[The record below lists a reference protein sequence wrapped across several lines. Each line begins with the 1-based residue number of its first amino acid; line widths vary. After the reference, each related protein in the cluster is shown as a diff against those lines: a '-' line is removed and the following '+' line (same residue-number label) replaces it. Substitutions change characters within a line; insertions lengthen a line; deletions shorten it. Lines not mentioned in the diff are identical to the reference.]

1 MKIRNL
7 ILPAVLLLFSLYS
20 CEVEEPFSKRSEI
33 EEGLPV
39 KVLVPFR
46 TQPGVVIT
54 RADQGAE
61 LENRVNNA
69 YLIVFDEVGNKIGSK
84 FCTEGNGMEP
94 KTGSTGTLEINT
106 ISQNRAYI
114 VGIANLNDG
123 TVGTAYD
130 ITPDMLEQIT
140 TYDQLCSL
148 QVKLSERGVQRGSTF
163 VMTGMVI
170 DEEGNNIIQ
179 IPGSESGTST
189 LSGCELRF
197 ERTDAK
203 IEFIVKTEPANN
215 SWKNFSFQPNSWR
228 VHKVPAQVL
237 VLKDEN
243 GGDADGKGTEYF
255 SSREVNFEVINRDA
269 ATASYTGGSF
279 VFYMPEN
286 KKQPREAIPDNLNK
300 DAAYALRDKQDKN
313 EPAEGDELVLGQEV
327 VNGEFTYANENS
339 TYVEMTGT
347 LSYEYTGPNDGQ
359 RYYVEADVR
368 YVIHLGYASGNP
380 NDYDTDRNCNYT
392 YTVTVRGINDIEV
405 EVTADPQG
413 PGEVRPGA
421 EGDVIY
427 SRAGVYEF
435 DAHYDRR
442 LITINLSEIPDGQTD
457 PDAANGVTW
466 GVRTPFSNGIY
477 DLNAPDN
484 LSGIE
489 DYKWVKFAINSDYGV
504 DDDKYVKYPGDQN
517 YDDPRIDDGT
527 DNQPPGSSYGYN
539 GDYSNAHL
547 LDVQQ
552 FVERINEMKQEMKQ
566 DPYKPTTVAV
576 TVFIDE
582 YVYYRDPVTY
592 TEDLSLW
599 KYSVD
604 QPDRMM
610 YIFIVP
616 GDSKYS
622 PDGESLVI
630 NSVLTFR
637 QKSLRTIY
645 DVNNPDLTSGN
656 TIDGRQG
663 LWGLE
668 SIMETG
674 RLETGGSEIANGDS
688 RSNGRRNTLRC
699 MLGQSY
705 NRTLKWSEVLNTSH
719 HYAMNDGYKNA
730 LYACLMRNRDLN
742 GDNIVQANEIRW
754 YLASV
759 NQLVDIY
766 IGEYALD
773 REAWLYP
780 ENPADRPG
788 SRDNR
793 WHYTT
798 STYINGNPGNPE
810 VLWSEEGASLGSY
823 GASQNSNGNLY
834 AYRCVRNLGIA
845 LDNPDTEP
853 LPLYTSTYIE
863 TTGEYLIDVTRLN
876 PNSRRENFESGY
888 LPEHTDIQISNLPY
902 AKFLV
907 QGVNSDSPTPE
918 YDLESP
924 ARPNYGYLYFT
935 NEQTWEMCRQYEAN
949 LQAGYR
955 MPNLRELLIMLN
967 TLPDEAW
974 KLYEKRWSFGLISY
988 TYTKKAMYMCKT
1000 QFSRAGESPFNE
1012 HGEIRLSFRMNAD
1025 NKSIGLLNDARTEGG
1040 YIRAVKDVRQ

>member
-1 MKIRNL
+1 MKTKNL
-7 ILPAVLLLFSLYS
+7 ILPVVALLFSLAA
-20 CEVEEPFSKRSEI
+20 CEVEEPFSKRTEVV
-33 EEGLPV
+33 EGLPV
-39 KVLVPFR
+39 TVTIPFA
-46 TQPGVVIT
+46 TKAKAVVT
-54 RADQGAE
+54 RAAQDE
-61 LENRVNNA
+61 DLENRVNNA
-69 YLIVFDEVGNKIGSK
+69 YLLIFDEAGNKIGGSY
-84 FCTEGNGMEP
+84 CTQGDGMNQVSD
-94 KTGSTGTLEINT
+94 STGTLETNA
-106 ISQNRAYI
+106 ISQNRARI

-123 TVGTAYD
+123 STSTAYD
-130 ITPDMLEQIT
+130 LTPAMLDAIT

-148 QVKLSERGVQRGSTF
+148 QMKLSERSVQRGSTF
-163 VMTGMVI
+163 IMTGVAI
-170 DEEGNNIIQ
+170 DKTDENNSEWVQ
-179 IPGSESGTST
+179 IPGSESGKVQ
-189 LSGCELRF
+189 LNCRLRF

-203 IEFIVKTEPANN
+203 VKFVVKTNKKE
-215 SWKNFSFQPNSWR
+215 SFWEYFSFQPKEWR
-228 VHKVPAQVL
+228 VCKVPAQAL
-237 VLKDEN
+237 VIRDAK
-243 GGDADGKGTEYF
+243 GGDADGEGTEYF
-255 SSREVNFEVINRDA
+255 SSRAVNFEEITRDPL
-269 ATASYTGGSF
+269 TASYQGGSF

-286 KKQPREAIPDNLNK
+286 KKSPKMNISEQGTEAEQ
-300 DAAYALRDKQDKN
+300 YALRDKQDKN

-368 YVIHLGYASGNP
+368 YVIHLGYASGDP

-442 LITINLSEIPDGQTD
+442 LITINLSDIPDGQTD

-504 DDDKYVKYPGDQN
+504 ANDKFVKYPGDQN
-517 YDDPRIDDGT
+517 YDDPRPEAVN
-527 DNQPPGSSYGYN
+527 DNQRPGTNEHGLYGE
-539 GDYSNAHL
+539 GWENARL
-547 LDVQQ
+547 LDVKQ

-566 DPYKPTTVAV
+566 DPDKPTTVAV
-576 TVFIDE
+576 TIFIDE
-582 YVYYRDPVTY
+582 YVYYRNPVTY
-592 TEDLSLW
+592 VEDLSLW

-610 YIFIVP
+610 YLFIVP
-616 GDSKYS
+616 GESKYS

-645 DVNNPDLTSGN
+645 DVNNPDLTNGN
-656 TIDGRQG
+656 TINGRQG

-668 SIMETG
+668 SVMETG
-674 RLETGGSEIANGDS
+674 RLETGGDKI
-688 RSNGRRNTLRC
+688 SNGSSRNNGRLNTLRC
-699 MLGQSY
+699 MLGTNY
-705 NRTLKWSEVLNTSH
+705 NNNKSLHWSDVLNTYD
-719 HYAMNDGYKNA
+719 HYAMNSGYENA

-780 ENPADRPG
+780 ENAADR
-788 SRDNR
+788 DNNTI

-798 STYINGNPGNPE
+798 STYNNDNPE

-823 GASQNSNGNLY
+823 GASQSINGPLY
-834 AYRCVRNLGIA
+834 AYRCVRNLGIT

-853 LPLYTSTYIE
+853 LPLYTCTE
-863 TTGEYLIDVTRLN
+863 TTNGEYLIDVTRLT
-876 PNSRRENFESGY
+876 PNSRRENFEPGY

-902 AKFLV
+902 AKFQV
-907 QGVNSDSPTPE
+907 QGPESDYPE
-918 YDLESP
+918 PDYRYIAWEVKTDFANDL
-924 ARPNYGYLYFT
+924 
-935 NEQTWEMCRQYEAN
+935 TWEEC
-949 LQAGYR
+949 LQHEERSGALSSGYR

-967 TLPDEAW
+967 TLPESAW
-974 KLYEKRWSFGLISY
+974 KTY
-988 TYTKKAMYMCKT
+988 TYGLSRSKAMYMCKT
-1000 QFSRAGESPFNE
+1000 EFSRAGKDHFGAN
-1012 HGEIRLSFRMNAD
+1012 RRSFRMNAND
-1025 NKSIGLLNDARTEGG
+1025 KSIGLLNDATSDRG
-1040 YIRAVKDVRQ
+1040 YIRAVKDVR

>member
-1 MKIRNL
+1 MKTKNL
-7 ILPAVLLLFSLYS
+7 ILPVVALLFSLAA
-20 CEVEEPFSKRSEI
+20 CEVEEPFSKRTEVV
-33 EEGLPV
+33 EGLPV
-39 KVLVPFR
+39 TVTIPFA
-46 TQPGVVIT
+46 TKAKAVVT
-54 RADQGAE
+54 RAAQDE
-61 LENRVNNA
+61 DLENRVNNA
-69 YLIVFDEVGNKIGSK
+69 YLLIFDEAGNKIGYRY
-84 FCTEGNGMEP
+84 CTQGDGMNQVSD
-94 KTGSTGTLEINT
+94 STGTLETNA
-106 ISQNRAYI
+106 ISQNRARI

-123 TVGTAYD
+123 STSTAYD
-130 ITPDMLEQIT
+130 LTPAMLDAIT

-148 QVKLSERGVQRGSTF
+148 QMKLSERSVQRGSTF
-163 VMTGMVI
+163 IMTGVAI
-170 DEEGNNIIQ
+170 DKTDENNSEWVQ
-179 IPGSESGTST
+179 IPGSESGKVQ
-189 LSGCELRF
+189 LNCRLRF

-203 IEFIVKTEPANN
+203 VKFVVNAEVPEDKINL
-215 SWKNFSFQPNSWR
+215 WEHFSFQPKEWR
-228 VHKVPAQVL
+228 VCKVPAQAL
-237 VLKDEN
+237 VIRDAK
-243 GGDADGKGTEYF
+243 GGDADGEGAEYF
-255 SSREVNFEVINRDA
+255 SSRAVNFEEITRDPL
-269 ATASYTGGSF
+269 TASYQGGSF

-286 KKQPREAIPDNLNK
+286 KKSPKMNIPDQGTE
-300 DAAYALRDKQDKN
+300 AEQYALRDKQDKN

-347 LSYEYTGPNDGQ
+347 LSYEYTGPHDGQ

-435 DAHYDRR
+435 DAHYDRI
-442 LITINLSEIPDGQTD
+442 LITIPLSEIPDGQTD

-466 GVRTPFSNGIY
+466 GVLTPFSNGIY

-484 LSGIE
+484 FSGIE

-504 DDDKYVKYPGDQN
+504 DADKYVKYPGDQN

-527 DNQPPGSSYGYN
+527 DNQPPGSSYGYSGN
-539 GDYSNAHL
+539 YNKARL

-552 FVERINEMKQEMKQ
+552 FVDRINKMKAEEKNGN
-566 DPYKPTTVAV
+566 VAV

-582 YVYYRDPVTY
+582 YVYYRNPVTY
-592 TEDLSLW
+592 DNDLSLW

-645 DVNNPDLTSGN
+645 DVNNPDLTNGN
-656 TIDGRQG
+656 TINGRQG

-674 RLETGGSEIANGDS
+674 RLETGGSAIANGDS
-688 RSNGRRNTLRC
+688 RNNGRLNTLRC
-699 MLGQSY
+699 MLGTDY
-705 NRTLKWSEVLNTSH
+705 NNNESLHWSDVLNTDER
-719 HYAMNDGYKNA
+719 YAMNDDEHQNA

-780 ENPADRPG
+780 ENAADR
-788 SRDNR
+788 DNKTI

-798 STYINGNPGNPE
+798 STYNNGNPE

-823 GASQNSNGNLY
+823 GASQSSNGSLY
-834 AYRCVRNLGIA
+834 AYRCVRNLGIT

-853 LPLYTSTYIE
+853 LPLYTCTE
-863 TTGEYLIDVTRLN
+863 TTNGEYLIDVTRLT
-876 PNSRRENFESGY
+876 PNSRRENFEAGY
-888 LPEHTDIQISNLPY
+888 LPEHNDLSTSNLPY
-902 AKFLV
+902 AKFKV
-907 QGVNSDSPTPE
+907 QGAGRDFPTPTYRVRDRE
-918 YDLESP
+918 LV
-924 ARPNYGYLYFT
+924 FT
-935 NEQTWEMCRQYEAN
+935 NEQTWEECLQYEDGGS
-949 LQAGYR
+949 LPEGYR
-955 MPNLRELLIMLN
+955 MPNQRELLIMLN
-967 TLPDEAW
+967 ILPDNAW
-974 KLYEKRWSFGLISY
+974 KLYEKTVDIWPIY
-988 TYTKKAMYMCKT
+988 PTYSKKAMYMCKT
-1000 QFSRAGESPFNE
+1000 QFSRAGKDHFGAN
-1012 HGEIRLSFRMNAD
+1012 RLSFRMNAND
-1025 NKSIGLLNDARTEGG
+1025 KSIGLLNDATSDRG

>member
-1 MKIRNL
+1 MKTKNL
-7 ILPAVLLLFSLYS
+7 ILPVVALLFSLAA
-20 CEVEEPFSKRSEI
+20 CEVEEPFSKRTEVV
-33 EEGLPV
+33 EGLPV
-39 KVLVPFR
+39 TVTIPFA
-46 TQPGVVIT
+46 TKAKAVVT
-54 RADQGAE
+54 RAAQDE
-61 LENRVNNA
+61 DLENRVNNA
-69 YLIVFDEVGNKIGSK
+69 YLLIFDEAGNKIGYRY
-84 FCTEGNGMEP
+84 CTQGDGMDQVSD
-94 KTGSTGTLEINT
+94 STGTLETNA
-106 ISQNRAYI
+106 ISQNRARI

-123 TVGTAYD
+123 STSTAYD
-130 ITPDMLEQIT
+130 LTPAMLDAIT

-148 QVKLSERGVQRGSTF
+148 QMKLSERSVQRGSTF
-163 VMTGMVI
+163 IMTGVAI
-170 DEEGNNIIQ
+170 DKTDENNSEWVQ
-179 IPGSESGTST
+179 IPGSESGKVQ
-189 LSGCELRF
+189 LNCRLRF

-203 IEFIVKTEPANN
+203 VKFVVTTNKKE
-215 SWKNFSFQPNSWR
+215 SFWEYFSFQPKEWR
-228 VHKVPAQVL
+228 VCKVPAQAL
-237 VLKDEN
+237 VIRDAK
-243 GGDADGKGTEYF
+243 GGDADGEGTEYF
-255 SSREVNFEVINRDA
+255 SSRAVNFEEITRDPL
-269 ATASYTGGSF
+269 TASYQGGSF

-286 KKQPREAIPDNLNK
+286 KKSPKMNAEQ
-300 DAAYALRDKQDKN
+300 YALRDKQDKN

-368 YVIHLGYASGNP
+368 YVIHLGYASGDP

-442 LITINLSEIPDGQTD
+442 LITINLSDIPDGQTD

-504 DDDKYVKYPGDQN
+504 KNDKFVKYPGDQN
-517 YDDPRIDDGT
+517 YDDPHPEAVN
-527 DNQPPGSSYGYN
+527 DNQRPGTNEHGLYGE
-539 GDYSNAHL
+539 GWETARL

-552 FVERINEMKQEMKQ
+552 FVERINEMKNEMKQ
-566 DPYKPTTVAV
+566 DPNKPATVAV

-610 YIFIVP
+610 YLFIVP
-616 GDSKYS
+616 GESKYS

-637 QKSLRTIY
+637 QKSLRTVY
-645 DVNNPDLTSGN
+645 NVDHPDLAQDPDQN
-656 TIDGRQG
+656 DNYQG

-674 RLETGGSEIANGDS
+674 RLETGGSAIANGDS

-780 ENPADRPG
+780 ENPADRE
-788 SRDNR
+788 DNKTY

-798 STYINGNPGNPE
+798 STYNNGNPE

-823 GASQNSNGNLY
+823 GASQSNNGSLY
-834 AYRCVRNLGIA
+834 AYRCVRNLGIT

-853 LPLYTSTYIE
+853 LPLYTYTN
-863 TTGEYLIDVTRLN
+863 TTNGEYLIDVTRLT
-876 PNSRRENFESGY
+876 PNSRRENFEPGY
-888 LPEHTDIQISNLPY
+888 LPKHTDIQISNLPY
-902 AKFLV
+902 ASFQV
-907 QGVNSDSPTPE
+907 QGAGSDFPTPKYRVRDRE
-918 YDLESP
+918 LV
-924 ARPNYGYLYFT
+924 FT
-935 NEQTWEMCRQYEAN
+935 NEQTWEECLQYEDGGS
-949 LQAGYR
+949 LTERYR
-955 MPNLRELLIMLN
+955 MPNQRELLIMLN
-967 TLPDEAW
+967 ILPDEAW
-974 KLYEKRWSFGLISY
+974 KSYEETQGVIWPT
-988 TYTKKAMYMCKT
+988 TYRKKAMYMCKT
-1000 QFSRAGESPFNE
+1000 EFSRAGKDHF
-1012 HGEIRLSFRMNAD
+1012 GENRRSFRMNAND
-1025 NKSIGLLNDARTEGG
+1025 KSIGLLNDATSDRG

>member
-1 MKIRNL
+1 MKAKQI
-7 ILPAVLLLFSLYS
+7 ILLAAILFSLAA
-20 CEVEEPFSKRSEI
+20 CEIEEPFSQRDEI
-33 EEGLPV
+33 VEGIPV
-39 KVLVPFR
+39 TLAIPFKTDANR
-46 TQPGVVIT
+46 IIT
-54 RADQGAE
+54 RAAQDQT
-61 LENRVNNA
+61 LERTVDNV
-69 YLIVFDEVGNKIGSK
+69 YLFIFDEAGNKIGNR
-84 FCTEGNGMEP
+84 FCTVSENGGMVRD
-94 KTGSTGTLEINT
+94 TDSTGRLQINT
-106 ISQNRAYI
+106 TSQNKARI
-114 VGIANLNDG
+114 IGIANLNVG
-123 TVGTAYD
+123 TVSTAYN
-130 ITPDMLEQIT
+130 ITPDMLDDIETYEQ
-140 TYDQLCSL
+140 LSAL
-148 QVKLSERGVQRGSTF
+148 QMNLSERSVQRGSTF
-163 VMTGMVI
+163 IMTGFAKN
-170 DEEGNNIIQ
+170 DAGEEWVQ
-179 IPGSESGTST
+179 IPGSEGAVKELEGT
-189 LSGCELRF
+189 LLF

-203 IEFIVKTEPANN
+203 IEIVVESKAAQTYWE
-215 SWKNFSFQPNSWR
+215 NFSFQPKEWR
-228 VHKVPAQVL
+228 VCQVPAQSL
-237 VLKDEN
+237 VMKDET
-243 GGDADGKGTEYF
+243 GADADGTDTKYF
-255 SSREVNFEVINRDA
+255 SSMFVNFEKIDRVEDN
-269 ATASYTGGSF
+269 ATLYKGGSF

-286 KKQPREAIPDNLNK
+286 KKKPKKVIPTYNPENQAETLT
-300 DAAYALRDKQDKN
+300 AEERYALRDKQEKIQLP
-313 EPAEGDELVLGQEV
+313 EPVAGTGQSVENGDFV
-327 VNGEFTYANENS
+327 YANPNS
-339 TYVEMTGT
+339 TYIEITGT
-347 LSYEYTGPNDGQ
+347 LSYQYTGQNNQ
-359 RYYVEADVR
+359 QTYSVESDVR
-368 YVIHLGYASGNP
+368 YVVHLGYASGDP
-380 NDYDTDRNCNYT
+380 NDYNTERNTHYT
-392 YTVTVRGINDIEV
+392 YTITVRGVNDIVV
-405 EVTADPQG
+405 EVTNDSG
-413 PGEVRPGA
+413 GDDEVRPGA

-427 SRAGVYEF
+427 SLNGIYEF

-582 YVYYRDPVTY
+582 YVYYRNPVTY
-592 TEDLSLW
+592 DKALSLW

-610 YIFIVP
+610 YLFIVP
-616 GDSKYS
+616 GESKYS
-622 PDGESLVI
+622 PDGESFVI

-674 RLETGGSEIANGDS
+674 RLETGGPAI
-688 RSNGRRNTLRC
+688 SNGSSRNNGRLNTLRC

-780 ENPADRPG
+780 ENPADREN
-788 SRDNR
+788 STY

-798 STYINGNPGNPE
+798 STYNNGNPE
-810 VLWSEEGASLGSY
+810 VLWAEEGASLGSY
-823 GASQNSNGNLY
+823 GASQSSNGNLY
-834 AYRCVRNLGIA
+834 AYRCVRNLGIE
-845 LDNPDTEP
+845 LESPDTEP
-853 LPLYTSTYIE
+853 LPLYTCTEE
-863 TTGEYLIDVTRLN
+863 TNGEYLIDATRLSVK
-876 PNSRRENFESGY
+876 SRRENFEAGY
-888 LPEHTDIQISNLPY
+888 LPEHNDLSTNNLPY
-902 AKFLV
+902 ARFQV
-907 QGVNSDSPTPE
+907 QGADR
-918 YDLESP
+918 DFP
-924 ARPNYGYLYFT
+924 APQYTVQSRELVFT
-935 NEQTWEMCRQYEAN
+935 NEQTWEECLQYEDGGR
-949 LQAGYR
+949 LTAGYR
-955 MPNLRELLIMLN
+955 LPNQRELLIMLN
-967 TLPDEAW
+967 ILPDEAW
-974 KLYEKRWSFGLISY
+974 KLYEARWWNWIRWE
-988 TYTKKAMYMCKT
+988 TVTKKAMYMCKT
-1000 QFSRAGESPFNE
+1000 QFSRAGKDHF
-1012 HGEIRLSFRMNAD
+1012 GENRRSFRMNAND
-1025 NKSIGLLNDARTEGG
+1025 KSIGLLNDARSDRG
-1040 YIRAVKDVRQ
+1040 YIRAVKDVR

>member
-1 MKIRNL
+1 MNI
-7 ILPAVLLLFSLYS
+7 
-20 CEVEEPFSKRSEI
+20 SE
-33 EEGLPV
+33 
-39 KVLVPFR
+39 
-46 TQPGVVIT
+46 Q
-54 RADQGAE
+54 
-61 LENRVNNA
+61 
-69 YLIVFDEVGNKIGSK
+69 
-84 FCTEGNGMEP
+84 
-94 KTGSTGTLEINT
+94 
-106 ISQNRAYI
+106 
-114 VGIANLNDG
+114 
-123 TVGTAYD
+123 
-130 ITPDMLEQIT
+130 
-140 TYDQLCSL
+140 
-148 QVKLSERGVQRGSTF
+148 
-163 VMTGMVI
+163 
-170 DEEGNNIIQ
+170 
-179 IPGSESGTST
+179 
-189 LSGCELRF
+189 
-197 ERTDAK
+197 
-203 IEFIVKTEPANN
+203 
-215 SWKNFSFQPNSWR
+215 
-228 VHKVPAQVL
+228 
-237 VLKDEN
+237 
-243 GGDADGKGTEYF
+243 GTEA
-255 SSREVNFEVINRDA
+255 E
-269 ATASYTGGSF
+269 
-279 VFYMPEN
+279 
-286 KKQPREAIPDNLNK
+286 Q
-300 DAAYALRDKQDKN
+300 YALRDKQDKN

-368 YVIHLGYASGNP
+368 YVIHLGYASGDP

-442 LITINLSEIPDGQTD
+442 LITINLSDIPDGQTD

-484 LSGIE
+484 FSGIE

-504 DDDKYVKYPGDQN
+504 ANDKFVKYPGDQN
-517 YDDPRIDDGT
+517 YKDLRPEAVN
-527 DNQPPGSSYGYN
+527 DNQRPGTNEHGLYGE
-539 GDYSNAHL
+539 GWENARL

-552 FVERINEMKQEMKQ
+552 FVKRINEMKK
-566 DPYKPTTVAV
+566 DPNKPATVAV

-582 YVYYRDPVTY
+582 YVYYRNPVTY
-592 TEDLSLW
+592 DNDLSLW

-645 DVNNPDLTSGN
+645 DVNNPDLTNGN
-656 TIDGRQG
+656 TINGRQG

-674 RLETGGSEIANGDS
+674 RLETGGSAIANGDS

-699 MLGQSY
+699 MLGTDY
-705 NRTLKWSEVLNTSH
+705 NNNESLHWSDVLNTSD
-719 HYAMNDGYKNA
+719 HYAMNSDYKNA

-742 GDNIVQANEIRW
+742 GDNVVQANEIRW

-780 ENPADRPG
+780 ENPADR
-788 SRDNR
+788 DNKTY

-798 STYINGNPGNPE
+798 STYNNGNPE

-823 GASQNSNGNLY
+823 GASQSSNGSLY
-834 AYRCVRNLGIA
+834 AYRCVRNLGIT

-853 LPLYTSTYIE
+853 LPLYTYTE
-863 TTGEYLIDVTRLN
+863 TTNGEYLIDVTRLT
-876 PNSRRENFESGY
+876 PNSRRENFEPGY

-902 AKFLV
+902 ARFQV
-907 QGVNSDSPTPE
+907 QGADSDFPTPE
-918 YDLESP
+918 YEIEYYGPLDYGLE
-924 ARPNYGYLYFT
+924 FT
-935 NEQTWEMCRQYEAN
+935 NEQTWEECLQYEDRGS
-949 LQAGYR
+949 LTAGYR
-955 MPNLRELLIMLN
+955 LPNQRELLIMLN
-967 TLPDEAW
+967 ILPDEAW
-974 KLYEKRWSFGLISY
+974 RSY
-988 TYTKKAMYMCKT
+988 QESHWTGTKSKKAMYMCKT
-1000 QFSRAGESPFNE
+1000 RFSRAGQYPFGSN
-1012 HGEIRLSFRMNAD
+1012 RLSFRMNAND
-1025 NKSIGLLNDARTEGG
+1025 KSIGLLNDATSDRG
-1040 YIRAVKDVRQ
+1040 YIRAVKDVR

>member
-1 MKIRNL
+1 MKTKNL
-7 ILPAVLLLFSLYS
+7 ILPVVALLFSLAA
-20 CEVEEPFSKRSEI
+20 CEVEEPFSKRTEVV
-33 EEGLPV
+33 EGLPV
-39 KVLVPFR
+39 TVTIPFA
-46 TQPGVVIT
+46 TKAKAVVT
-54 RADQGAE
+54 RAAQDE
-61 LENRVNNA
+61 DLENRVNNA
-69 YLIVFDEVGNKIGSK
+69 YLLIFDEAGNKIGGRY
-84 FCTEGNGMEP
+84 CTQGDGMNQVSD
-94 KTGSTGTLEINT
+94 STGTLETNA
-106 ISQNRAYI
+106 ISQNRARI

-123 TVGTAYD
+123 STSTAYD
-130 ITPDMLEQIT
+130 LTPAMLDAIT

-148 QVKLSERGVQRGSTF
+148 QMKLSERSVQRGSTF
-163 VMTGMVI
+163 IMTGVAI
-170 DEEGNNIIQ
+170 DKTDENNSEWVQ
-179 IPGSESGTST
+179 IPGSESGKVQ
-189 LSGCELRF
+189 LNCRLRF

-203 IEFIVKTEPANN
+203 VKFVVTTNKKE
-215 SWKNFSFQPNSWR
+215 SFWEYFSFQPKEWR
-228 VHKVPAQVL
+228 VCKVPAQAL
-237 VLKDEN
+237 VIRDAK
-243 GGDADGKGTEYF
+243 GGDADGEGTEYF
-255 SSREVNFEVINRDA
+255 SSRAVNFEEITRDPL
-269 ATASYTGGSF
+269 TASYQGGSF

-286 KKQPREAIPDNLNK
+286 KKSPKMNISEQGTEAEQ
-300 DAAYALRDKQDKN
+300 YALRDKQDKN

-368 YVIHLGYASGNP
+368 YVIHLGYASGDP

-442 LITINLSEIPDGQTD
+442 LITINLSDIPDGQTD

-484 LSGIE
+484 FSGIE

-504 DDDKYVKYPGDQN
+504 ANDKFVKYPGDQN
-517 YDDPRIDDGT
+517 YNDLRPEAVN
-527 DNQPPGSSYGYN
+527 DNQRPGTNEHGLYGE
-539 GDYSNAHL
+539 GWENARL

-552 FVERINEMKQEMKQ
+552 FVKRINEMKK
-566 DPYKPTTVAV
+566 DPNKPATVAV

-582 YVYYRDPVTY
+582 YVYYRNPVTY
-592 TEDLSLW
+592 DNELSLW

-645 DVNNPDLTSGN
+645 DVNNPDLTNGN
-656 TIDGRQG
+656 TIDDRQG

-674 RLETGGSEIANGDS
+674 RLETGGSAIANGDS

-699 MLGQSY
+699 MLGKDY
-705 NRTLKWSEVLNTSH
+705 NNNESLHWSDVLNTSD
-719 HYAMNDGYKNA
+719 HYAMNSGYKNA

-742 GDNIVQANEIRW
+742 GDNVVQANEIRW

-780 ENPADRPG
+780 ENPADR
-788 SRDNR
+788 DNKTY

-798 STYINGNPGNPE
+798 STYNNGNPE

-823 GASQNSNGNLY
+823 GASQSSNGSLY
-834 AYRCVRNLGIA
+834 AYRCVRNLGIT

-853 LPLYTSTYIE
+853 LPLYTCTE
-863 TTGEYLIDVTRLN
+863 TTNGEYLIDVTRLT
-876 PNSRRENFESGY
+876 PNSRRENFEPGY

-902 AKFLV
+902 AKFQV
-907 QGVNSDSPTPE
+907 QGPESDYPE
-918 YDLESP
+918 PDYRYIAWEVKTDFANDL
-924 ARPNYGYLYFT
+924 
-935 NEQTWEMCRQYEAN
+935 TWEEC
-949 LQAGYR
+949 LQHEERSGALSSGYR

-967 TLPDEAW
+967 TLPESAW
-974 KLYEKRWSFGLISY
+974 KTY
-988 TYTKKAMYMCKT
+988 TYGLRRSKAMYMCKT
-1000 QFSRAGESPFNE
+1000 EFSRAGKDHFGAN
-1012 HGEIRLSFRMNAD
+1012 RRSFRMNAND
-1025 NKSIGLLNDARTEGG
+1025 KSIGLLNDATSDRG
-1040 YIRAVKDVRQ
+1040 YIRAVKDVR

>member
-1 MKIRNL
+1 MKTKNL
-7 ILPAVLLLFSLYS
+7 ILPVVALLFSLAA
-20 CEVEEPFSKRSEI
+20 CEVEEPFSKRTEVV
-33 EEGLPV
+33 EGLPV
-39 KVLVPFR
+39 TVTIPFA
-46 TQPGVVIT
+46 TKAKAVVT
-54 RADQGAE
+54 RAAQDE
-61 LENRVNNA
+61 DLENRVNNA
-69 YLIVFDEVGNKIGSK
+69 YLLIFDEAGNKIGGRY
-84 FCTEGNGMEP
+84 CTQGDGMNQVSD
-94 KTGSTGTLEINT
+94 STGTLETNA
-106 ISQNRAYI
+106 ISQNRARI

-123 TVGTAYD
+123 STSTAYD
-130 ITPDMLEQIT
+130 LTPAMLDAIT

-148 QVKLSERGVQRGSTF
+148 QMKLSERSVQRGSTF
-163 VMTGMVI
+163 IMTGVAI
-170 DEEGNNIIQ
+170 DKTDENNSEWVQ
-179 IPGSESGTST
+179 IPGSESGKVQ
-189 LSGCELRF
+189 LNCRLRF

-203 IEFIVKTEPANN
+203 VKFVVTTNKKE
-215 SWKNFSFQPNSWR
+215 SFWENFSFQPKEWR
-228 VHKVPAQVL
+228 VCKVPAQAL
-237 VLKDEN
+237 VIRDAK
-243 GGDADGKGTEYF
+243 GGDADGEGTEYF
-255 SSREVNFEVINRDA
+255 SSRAVNFEEITRDPL
-269 ATASYTGGSF
+269 TASYQGGSF

-286 KKQPREAIPDNLNK
+286 KKSPKMNISEQGTEAEQ
-300 DAAYALRDKQDKN
+300 YALRDKQDKN

-347 LSYEYTGPNDGQ
+347 LSYEYTRPNDGQ

-368 YVIHLGYASGNP
+368 YVIHLGYASGDP

-442 LITINLSEIPDGQTD
+442 LITINLSDIPDGQTD

-504 DDDKYVKYPGDQN
+504 ANDKFVKYPGDQN
-517 YDDPRIDDGT
+517 YDDPRPEAVN
-527 DNQPPGSSYGYN
+527 DNQRPGTNEHGLYGE
-539 GDYSNAHL
+539 GWENARL
-547 LDVQQ
+547 LDVKQ
-552 FVERINEMKQEMKQ
+552 FVERINRMKKAGE
-566 DPYKPTTVAV
+566 TGTVAV

-610 YIFIVP
+610 YLFIVP
-616 GDSKYS
+616 GESKYS

-645 DVNNPDLTSGN
+645 DVNNPDLTNGN

-668 SIMETG
+668 SVMETG
-674 RLETGGSEIANGDS
+674 RLETGGNKI
-688 RSNGRRNTLRC
+688 SNGSSRNNGRLNTLRC
-699 MLGQSY
+699 MLGTNYNNNESLHWSY
-705 NRTLKWSEVLNTSH
+705 VLNTSD
-719 HYAMNDGYKNA
+719 HYAMNRGYENA

-780 ENPADRPG
+780 ENPADR
-788 SRDNR
+788 DNETY

-798 STYINGNPGNPE
+798 STYNNGNPE

-823 GASQNSNGNLY
+823 GASQSSNGSLY
-834 AYRCVRNLGIA
+834 AYRCVRNLGIT

-853 LPLYTSTYIE
+853 LPLYTCTE
-863 TTGEYLIDVTRLN
+863 TTNGEYLIDVTRLT
-876 PNSRRENFESGY
+876 PNSRRENFEPGY

-902 AKFLV
+902 AKFQV
-907 QGVNSDSPTPE
+907 QGAGSDIPAPKYEIE
-918 YDLESP
+918 YYGPWDYGLE
-924 ARPNYGYLYFT
+924 FT
-935 NEQTWEMCRQYEAN
+935 NEQTWEECLQYEDGGR
-949 LQAGYR
+949 LTAGYR
-955 MPNLRELLIMLN
+955 LPNQRELLIMLN
-967 TLPDEAW
+967 ILPDKAW
-974 KLYEKRWSFGLISY
+974 RSY
-988 TYTKKAMYMCKT
+988 QESNWYDTYSKKAMYMCKT
-1000 QFSRAGESPFNE
+1000 RFSRAGQDHFASN
-1012 HGEIRLSFRMNAD
+1012 RLSFRMNAQD
-1025 NKSIGLLNDARTEGG
+1025 KSIGLLNNAYSEGG
-1040 YIRAVKDVRQ
+1040 YIRAVKDVR

>member
-1 MKIRNL
+1 MKTKNL
-7 ILPAVLLLFSLYS
+7 ILPAVALLFSLAA
-20 CEVEEPFSKRSEI
+20 CEVEEPFSKRTEVV
-33 EEGLPV
+33 EGLPV
-39 KVLVPFR
+39 TVTIPFATKAKALV
-46 TQPGVVIT
+46 T
-54 RADQGAE
+54 RAAQDE
-61 LENRVNNA
+61 DLENRVNNA
-69 YLIVFDEVGNKIGSK
+69 YLLIFDEAGNKIGGRY
-84 FCTEGNGMEP
+84 CTQGDGMNQVSD
-94 KTGSTGTLEINT
+94 STGTLETNA
-106 ISQNRAYI
+106 ISQNRARI

-123 TVGTAYD
+123 STSTAYD
-130 ITPDMLEQIT
+130 LTPAMLDAIT

-148 QVKLSERGVQRGSTF
+148 QMKLSERSVQRGSTF
-163 VMTGMVI
+163 IMTGVAI
-170 DEEGNNIIQ
+170 DKTDENNSEWVQ
-179 IPGSESGTST
+179 IPGSESGKVQ
-189 LSGCELRF
+189 LNCRLRF

-203 IEFIVKTEPANN
+203 VKFVVTTNQKE
-215 SWKNFSFQPNSWR
+215 SFWEYFSLQPKEWR
-228 VHKVPAQVL
+228 VCKVPAQAL
-237 VLKDEN
+237 VIRDAK
-243 GGDADGKGTEYF
+243 GGDADGEGTEYF
-255 SSREVNFEVINRDA
+255 SSRAVNFEEITRDPL
-269 ATASYTGGSF
+269 TSSYQGGSF

-286 KKQPREAIPDNLNK
+286 KKSPKMNISEQGTEAEQ
-300 DAAYALRDKQDKN
+300 YALRDKQDKN

-442 LITINLSEIPDGQTD
+442 LITINLSDIPDGQTD

-504 DDDKYVKYPGDQN
+504 ANDKFVKYPGDQN
-517 YDDPRIDDGT
+517 YDDPRPEAVN
-527 DNQPPGSSYGYN
+527 DNQRPGTNEHGLYGE
-539 GDYSNAHL
+539 GWENARL
-547 LDVQQ
+547 LDVRQ
-552 FVERINEMKQEMKQ
+552 FVKRINGMKKAGE
-566 DPYKPTTVAV
+566 TGTVAV

-645 DVNNPDLTSGN
+645 DVNNPDLTNGN
-656 TIDGRQG
+656 TINGRQG

-668 SIMETG
+668 SVMETG
-674 RLETGGSEIANGDS
+674 RLETGGNNI
-688 RSNGRRNTLRC
+688 SNGSSRNNGRLNTLRC
-699 MLGQSY
+699 MLGTNY
-705 NRTLKWSEVLNTSH
+705 NNNESLHWSDVLNTSD
-719 HYAMNDGYKNA
+719 HYAMNSGYENA

-780 ENPADRPG
+780 ENPADR
-788 SRDNR
+788 DNKTY

-798 STYINGNPGNPE
+798 STYNNGNPE

-823 GASQNSNGNLY
+823 GASQSSNGSLY
-834 AYRCVRNLGIA
+834 AYRCVRNLGIT

-853 LPLYTSTYIE
+853 LPLYTYTE
-863 TTGEYLIDVTRLN
+863 TTNGEYLIDVTRLT
-876 PNSRRENFESGY
+876 PNSRRENFEPGY

-902 AKFLV
+902 AKFQV
-907 QGVNSDSPTPE
+907 QGPNSDFPTPE

-974 KLYEKRWSFGLISY
+974 KLYEESWSFGLISY

-1000 QFSRAGESPFNE
+1000 QFSRAGKDHF
-1012 HGEIRLSFRMNAD
+1012 GEKRLSFRMNAND
-1025 NKSIGLLNDARTEGG
+1025 KSIGLLNNADSDKG
-1040 YIRAVKDVRQ
+1040 YIRAVKDVR

>member
-69 YLIVFDEVGNKIGSK
+69 YLIVFDEVGNKIGRK

-94 KTGSTGTLEINT
+94 KTNSTGTLEINT

-179 IPGSESGTST
+179 IPGSENGTST

-243 GGDADGKGTEYF
+243 GGDADGEGTEYF

-286 KKQPREAIPDNLNK
+286 KKQPRAVIPDNPNK

-313 EPAEGDELVLGQEV
+313 TPAEGDDTVSGQTEI
-327 VNGEFTYANENS
+327 NGEFTYANENS
-339 TYVEMTGT
+339 TYVEITGT
-347 LSYEYTGPNDGQ
+347 LSYEYVGQ
-359 RYYVEADVR
+359 QDNNTYYVEADTR
-368 YVIHLGYASGNP
+368 YIVHLGYASGNP

-427 SRAGVYEF
+427 SRVGVYEF

-442 LITINLSEIPDGQTD
+442 LIHIPLDQIPAVEG
-457 PDAANGVTW
+457 GVTW

-477 DLNAPDN
+477 ELNSN
-484 LSGIE
+484 NTEGIE

-504 DDDKYVKYPGDQN
+504 YGNLYVKYPGDQN
-517 YDDPRIDDGT
+517 YDDPEITDGT
-527 DNQPPGSSYGYN
+527 DDLPPGSDYGYSGN
-539 GDYSNAHL
+539 YTEARL
-547 LDVQQ
+547 LDVKQ
-552 FVERINEMKQEMKQ
+552 FVERINKMKADGK
-566 DPYKPTTVAV
+566 TGTVDV

-582 YVYYRDPVTY
+582 YVYFRNPQSYK
-592 TEDLSLW
+592 EDLSLW
-599 KYSVD
+599 RYSVD

-637 QKSLRTIY
+637 QKSLRTVY
-645 DVNNPDLTSGN
+645 DVDHKDLETDPDPTDN
-656 TIDGRQG
+656 YQG

-668 SIMETG
+668 SVMEAADKTNGG
-674 RLETGGSEIANGDS
+674 RLETGGNAIQNGDS
-688 RSNGRRNTLRC
+688 RSNGRLNTLRC
-699 MLGQSY
+699 ILGTGY
-705 NRTLKWSEVLNTSH
+705 NRTLHWSDVLNTND
-719 HYAMNDGYKNA
+719 HYSLNPGYNNA

-742 GDNIVQANEIRW
+742 GDNIIDPEEIRW

-759 NQLVDIY
+759 NQLVDLY

-773 REAWLYP
+773 TEARLYP
-780 ENPADRPG
+780 AESADRPG
-788 SRDNR
+788 AQGIC

-798 STYINGNPGNPE
+798 STWNNGNPE
-810 VLWSEEGASLGSY
+810 VLWAEEGASLGSY
-823 GASQNSNGNLY
+823 GASQSSNGHLY
-834 AYRCVRNLGIA
+834 AYRCVRNLGIEITGNNV
-845 LDNPDTEP
+845 DYEREP
-853 LPLYTSTYIE
+853 LPLFTVTPYSE
-863 TTGEYLIDVTRLN
+863 GYLIDATRLN
-876 PNSRRENFESGY
+876 PNSRRENFETGY
-888 LPEHTDIQISNLPY
+888 LPAHNDLSISNLPY
-902 AKFLV
+902 AKFQV
-907 QGVNSDSPTPE
+907 RGADDD
-918 YDLESP
+918 YP
-924 ARPNYGYLYFT
+924 APSGTYSNRNLDFT
-935 NEQTWEMCRQYEAN
+935 NDATWEQCLQYEDEGS
-949 LQAGYR
+949 LQGYR
-955 MPNLRELLIMLN
+955 MPNQRELLIMLN
-967 TLPDEAW
+967 YLPDKAW
-974 KLYEKRWSFGLISY
+974 K
-988 TYTKKAMYMCKT
+988 TYSVKSLLGRTAYSKAMYMCKT
-1000 QFSRAGESPFNE
+1000 RFSRANE
-1012 HGEIRLSFRMNAD
+1012 GHFAENGTDIRTTFRMNAQ
-1025 NKSIGLLNDARTEGG
+1025 NKSMGVVNDVNSDKG
-1040 YIRAVKDVRQ
+1040 YIRAVKDKDVRQ

>member
-1 MKIRNL
+1 MKTKNL
-7 ILPAVLLLFSLYS
+7 ILPVVALLFSLAA
-20 CEVEEPFSKRSEI
+20 CEVEEPFSKRTEVV
-33 EEGLPV
+33 EGLPV
-39 KVLVPFR
+39 TVTIPFA
-46 TQPGVVIT
+46 TKAKAVVT
-54 RADQGAE
+54 RAAQDE
-61 LENRVNNA
+61 DLENRVNNA
-69 YLIVFDEVGNKIGSK
+69 YLLIFDEAGNKIGGRY
-84 FCTEGNGMEP
+84 CTQGDGMNQVSD
-94 KTGSTGTLEINT
+94 STGTLETNA
-106 ISQNRAYI
+106 ISQNRARI

-123 TVGTAYD
+123 STSTAYD
-130 ITPDMLEQIT
+130 LTPAMLDAIT
-140 TYDQLCSL
+140 TYNQLCSL
-148 QVKLSERGVQRGSTF
+148 QMKLSERSVQRGSTF
-163 VMTGMVI
+163 IMTGVAI
-170 DEEGNNIIQ
+170 DKTDENNSEWVQ
-179 IPGSESGTST
+179 IPGSESGKVQ
-189 LSGCELRF
+189 LNCRLRF

-203 IEFIVKTEPANN
+203 VKFVVTTNQKE
-215 SWKNFSFQPNSWR
+215 SFWEYFSFQPKEWR
-228 VHKVPAQVL
+228 VCKVPAQAL
-237 VLKDEN
+237 VIRDAK
-243 GGDADGKGTEYF
+243 GGDADGEGTEYF
-255 SSREVNFEVINRDA
+255 SSRAVNFEEITRDPR
-269 ATASYTGGSF
+269 TASYQGGSF

-286 KKQPREAIPDNLNK
+286 KKSPKMKIPEQGT
-300 DAAYALRDKQDKN
+300 AAERYALRDKQDKN
-313 EPAEGDELVLGQEV
+313 EPAEGEELVLGQEV

-347 LSYEYTGPNDGQ
+347 LSYEYTGDDEQ

-427 SRAGVYEF
+427 SRAGIFEF

-442 LITINLSEIPDGQTD
+442 LITIDLSEIPDGQTD

-504 DDDKYVKYPGDQN
+504 ANDKFVKYPGDQN
-517 YDDPRIDDGT
+517 YDDPHPEAVN
-527 DNQPPGSSYGYN
+527 DNQQPGTSEHGLYGE
-539 GDYSNAHL
+539 GWENARL
-547 LDVQQ
+547 LDVKQ
-552 FVERINEMKQEMKQ
+552 FVERINGMKKAG
-566 DPYKPTTVAV
+566 KKGTVAV

-592 TEDLSLW
+592 KEDLSLW

-645 DVNNPDLTSGN
+645 DVNNPDLTNGKP
-656 TIDGRQG
+656 IDGRQG

-674 RLETGGSEIANGDS
+674 RLATESSAIANGSS
-688 RSNGRRNTLRC
+688 RNNGRLNTLRC
-699 MLGQSY
+699 MLGTNY
-705 NRTLKWSEVLNTSH
+705 NNNESLHWSDVLNTSG
-719 HYAMNDGYKNA
+719 HYAMNNGYENA

-780 ENPADRPG
+780 ENPADR
-788 SRDNR
+788 DYQTY
-793 WHYTT
+793 WHYIT
-798 STYINGNPGNPE
+798 STYNNDNPE

-823 GASQNSNGNLY
+823 GASQGHTGGKY

-845 LDNPDTEP
+845 LDNPETEP
-853 LPLYTSTYIE
+853 LPLYTYE
-863 TTGEYLIDVTRLN
+863 TINGEYLIDVTRLN

-902 AKFLV
+902 AKFQV
-907 QGVNSDSPTPE
+907 QGPESDYPEPE
-918 YDLESP
+918 YALKYP
-924 ARPNYGYLYFT
+924 GRPNQDYLYFD
-935 NEQTWEMCRQYEAN
+935 NEKTWEECLQIEDN
-949 LQAGYR
+949 DELQAGYR
-955 MPNLRELLIMLN
+955 LPNLRELLIMLN

-974 KLYEKRWSFGLISY
+974 KSYEKTYNGLFIHY
-988 TYTKKAMYMCKT
+988 TCNKKAMYMCKT
-1000 QFSRAGESPFNE
+1000 QFSRAGEDHFDEN
-1012 HGEIRLSFRMNAD
+1012 RLSFRMNAD
-1025 NKSIGLLNDARTEGG
+1025 DKSIGLLNDATSDRG
-1040 YIRAVKDVRQ
+1040 YIRAVKDVR

>member
-1 MKIRNL
+1 MKTKNL
-7 ILPAVLLLFSLYS
+7 ILPVVALLFSLAA
-20 CEVEEPFSKRSEI
+20 CEVEEPFSKRTEVV
-33 EEGLPV
+33 EGLPV
-39 KVLVPFR
+39 TVTIPFA
-46 TQPGVVIT
+46 TKAKAVVT
-54 RADQGAE
+54 RAAQDE
-61 LENRVNNA
+61 DLENRVNNA
-69 YLIVFDEVGNKIGSK
+69 YLLIFDEAGNKIGGRY
-84 FCTEGNGMEP
+84 CTQGDGMNQVSD
-94 KTGSTGTLEINT
+94 STGTLETNA
-106 ISQNRAYI
+106 ISQNRARI

-123 TVGTAYD
+123 STSTAYD
-130 ITPDMLEQIT
+130 LTPAMLDAIT

-148 QVKLSERGVQRGSTF
+148 QMKLSERSVQRGSTF
-163 VMTGMVI
+163 IMTGVAI
-170 DEEGNNIIQ
+170 DKTDENNSEWVQ
-179 IPGSESGTST
+179 IPGSESGKVQ
-189 LSGCELRF
+189 LNCRLRF

-203 IEFIVKTEPANN
+203 VKFVVTTNKKE
-215 SWKNFSFQPNSWR
+215 SFWEYFSFQPKEWR
-228 VHKVPAQVL
+228 VCKVPAQAL
-237 VLKDEN
+237 VIRDAE
-243 GGDADGKGTEYF
+243 GGDADGEGTEYF
-255 SSREVNFEVINRDA
+255 SSRAVNFEEITRDPLE
-269 ATASYTGGSF
+269 ASYQGGSF

-286 KKQPREAIPDNLNK
+286 KKSPKMNIPDQGTE
-300 DAAYALRDKQDKN
+300 AEQYALRDKQDKN

-442 LITINLSEIPDGQTD
+442 LITINLADIPDGQTD
-457 PDAANGVTW
+457 PNAANGVTW

-489 DYKWVKFAINSDYGV
+489 DYKWVKFAVNSDYGV
-504 DDDKYVKYPGDQN
+504 DNDKYVKYPGDQN
-517 YDDPRIDDGT
+517 YNDLKINDGT
-527 DNQPPGSSYGYN
+527 DNLPPGSSYEYDGNYQE
-539 GDYSNAHL
+539 ARL
-547 LDVQQ
+547 LDVKQ
-552 FVERINEMKQEMKQ
+552 FVERINGMKKKGE
-566 DPYKPTTVAV
+566 TGTVAV

-610 YIFIVP
+610 YLFIVP
-616 GDSKYS
+616 GESKYS

-637 QKSLRTIY
+637 QKSLRTVY
-645 DVNNPDLTSGN
+645 NVDHPDLAQDPDRN
-656 TIDGRQG
+656 DRYQG

-674 RLETGGSEIANGDS
+674 RLETGGSAIANGDS

-780 ENPADRPG
+780 ENPADR
-788 SRDNR
+788 DYKTY

-798 STYINGNPGNPE
+798 STYNNGNPE

-823 GASQNSNGNLY
+823 GASQSSNGNRY

-853 LPLYTSTYIE
+853 LPLYYTE
-863 TTGEYLIDVTRLN
+863 TTNGEYLIDVTRLT

-902 AKFLV
+902 AKFQV
-907 QGVNSDSPTPE
+907 QGVDIPSPQCDTRGN
-918 YDLESP
+918 LIT
-924 ARPNYGYLYFT
+924 GVTFYFK
-935 NEQTWEMCRQYEAN
+935 NEQRWTDCKQYEDDG
-949 LQAGYR
+949 LITGGYR
-955 MPNLRELLIMLN
+955 LPNLRELLIMLN
-967 TLPDEAW
+967 TLPETAW
-974 KLYEKRWSFGLISY
+974 KSYEATYLGR
-988 TYTKKAMYMCKT
+988 TYTSKAMYMCKT
-1000 QFSRAGESPFNE
+1000 QFSRAGKDHFGTN
-1012 HGEIRLSFRMNAD
+1012 RLSFRMNAND
-1025 NKSIGLLNDARTEGG
+1025 KSIGLLNDARTEGG
-1040 YIRAVKDVRQ
+1040 YIRAVKDVR

>member
-1 MKIRNL
+1 MKTKNL
-7 ILPAVLLLFSLYS
+7 ILPVVALLFSLAA
-20 CEVEEPFSKRSEI
+20 CEVEEPFSKRTEVV
-33 EEGLPV
+33 EGLPV
-39 KVLVPFR
+39 TVTIPFA
-46 TQPGVVIT
+46 TKAKAVVT
-54 RADQGAE
+54 RAAQDE
-61 LENRVNNA
+61 DLENRVNNA
-69 YLIVFDEVGNKIGSK
+69 YLFIFDEAGNKIGNR
-84 FCTEGNGMEP
+84 FCTVGENGGMVPE
-94 KTGSTGTLEINT
+94 TDSTGYLLINT
-106 ISQNRAYI
+106 TSQNKARI
-114 VGIANLNDG
+114 VGIANLNVG
-123 TVGTAYD
+123 TVNTAYD
-130 ITPDMLEQIT
+130 ITPAMLDAIT

-148 QVKLSERGVQRGSTF
+148 QMKLSERSVQRGSTF
-163 VMTGMVI
+163 IMTGVAI
-170 DEEGNNIIQ
+170 DKTDENNSEWVQ
-179 IPGSESGTST
+179 IPGSESGKVQ
-189 LSGCELRF
+189 LNCRLRF

-203 IEFIVKTEPANN
+203 VKFVVTTNKKE
-215 SWKNFSFQPNSWR
+215 SFWESFSFQPKEWR
-228 VHKVPAQVL
+228 VCKVPAQAL
-237 VLKDEN
+237 VIRDAK
-243 GGDADGKGTEYF
+243 GGDADGEGAEYF
-255 SSREVNFEVINRDA
+255 SSRAVNFEEITRDPL
-269 ATASYTGGSF
+269 TASYQGGSF

-286 KKQPREAIPDNLNK
+286 KKSPKMNIPDQGTE
-300 DAAYALRDKQDKN
+300 AEQYALRDKQDKN

-368 YVIHLGYASGNP
+368 YVIHLGYASGDP

-442 LITINLSEIPDGQTD
+442 LITINLSDIPDGQTD

-504 DDDKYVKYPGDQN
+504 ANDKFVKYPGDQN
-517 YDDPRIDDGT
+517 YDDPRPEAVN
-527 DNQPPGSSYGYN
+527 DNQRPGTNEHGLYGE
-539 GDYSNAHL
+539 GWENARL
-547 LDVQQ
+547 LDVKQ
-552 FVERINEMKQEMKQ
+552 FVERINGMKKAGE
-566 DPYKPTTVAV
+566 TGTVAV

-592 TEDLSLW
+592 TEALSLW

-645 DVNNPDLTSGN
+645 DVNNPDLTNGN

-668 SIMETG
+668 SVMETG
-674 RLETGGSEIANGDS
+674 RLETGGREIANGSS
-688 RSNGRRNTLRC
+688 RNNGRLNTLRC
-699 MLGQSY
+699 MLGTNYNNNESLHWSY
-705 NRTLKWSEVLNTSH
+705 VLNTSD
-719 HYAMNDGYKNA
+719 HYAMNRGYENA

-780 ENPADRPG
+780 ENPADR
-788 SRDNR
+788 DNKTY

-798 STYINGNPGNPE
+798 STYNNGNPE

-823 GASQNSNGNLY
+823 GASQSSNGSLY

-853 LPLYTSTYIE
+853 LPLYTCTE
-863 TTGEYLIDVTRLN
+863 TTNGEYLIDVTRLT
-876 PNSRRENFESGY
+876 PNSRRENFEPGY

-902 AKFLV
+902 AKFQV
-907 QGVNSDSPTPE
+907 QGPESDYPE
-918 YDLESP
+918 PDYRYIAWEVKTDFANDL
-924 ARPNYGYLYFT
+924 
-935 NEQTWEMCRQYEAN
+935 TWEEC
-949 LQAGYR
+949 LQHEERSGALSSGYR

-967 TLPDEAW
+967 TLPESAW
-974 KLYEKRWSFGLISY
+974 KTY
-988 TYTKKAMYMCKT
+988 TYGSRRSKAMYMCKT
-1000 QFSRAGESPFNE
+1000 EFSRAGKDHFGAN
-1012 HGEIRLSFRMNAD
+1012 RRSFRMNAND
-1025 NKSIGLLNDARTEGG
+1025 KSIGLLNDATSDRG
-1040 YIRAVKDVRQ
+1040 YIRAVKDVR

>member
-1 MKIRNL
+1 MKTKNL
-7 ILPAVLLLFSLYS
+7 ILPVVALLFSLAA
-20 CEVEEPFSKRSEI
+20 CEVEEPFSKRTEVV
-33 EEGLPV
+33 EGLPV
-39 KVLVPFR
+39 TVTIPFA
-46 TQPGVVIT
+46 TKAKAVVT
-54 RADQGAE
+54 RAAQDE
-61 LENRVNNA
+61 DLENRVNNA
-69 YLIVFDEVGNKIGSK
+69 YLLIFDEAGNKIGYRY
-84 FCTEGNGMEP
+84 CTQGDGMNQVSD
-94 KTGSTGTLEINT
+94 STGTLETNA
-106 ISQNRAYI
+106 ISQNRARI

-123 TVGTAYD
+123 STSTAYD
-130 ITPDMLEQIT
+130 LTPAMLDAIT

-148 QVKLSERGVQRGSTF
+148 QMKLSERSVQRGSTF
-163 VMTGMVI
+163 IMTGVAI
-170 DEEGNNIIQ
+170 DKTDENNSEWVQ
-179 IPGSESGTST
+179 IPGSESGKVQ
-189 LSGCELRF
+189 LNCRLRF

-203 IEFIVKTEPANN
+203 VKFVVTTNKKE
-215 SWKNFSFQPNSWR
+215 SFWEYFSFQPKEWR
-228 VHKVPAQVL
+228 VCKVPAQAL
-237 VLKDEN
+237 VIRDAK
-243 GGDADGKGTEYF
+243 GGDADGEGAEYF
-255 SSREVNFEVINRDA
+255 SSRAVNFEEITRDPL
-269 ATASYTGGSF
+269 TASYQGGSF

-286 KKQPREAIPDNLNK
+286 KKSPKMNISEQGTEAEQ
-300 DAAYALRDKQDKN
+300 YALRDKQDKN

-368 YVIHLGYASGNP
+368 YVIHLGYASGDP

-421 EGDVIY
+421 EGDVNY

-442 LITINLSEIPDGQTD
+442 LITINLSDIPDGQTD

-504 DDDKYVKYPGDQN
+504 ANDKFVKYPGDQN
-517 YDDPRIDDGT
+517 YDDPRPEAVN
-527 DNQPPGSSYGYN
+527 DNQRPGTNEHGLYGE
-539 GDYSNAHL
+539 GWENARL
-547 LDVQQ
+547 LDVKQ
-552 FVERINEMKQEMKQ
+552 FVERINGMKKAGE
-566 DPYKPTTVAV
+566 TGTVAV

-592 TEDLSLW
+592 TEALSLW

-645 DVNNPDLTSGN
+645 DVNNPDLTNGN

-668 SIMETG
+668 SVMETG
-674 RLETGGSEIANGDS
+674 RLETGGNKI
-688 RSNGRRNTLRC
+688 SNGSSRNNGRLNTLRC
-699 MLGQSY
+699 MLGTNYNNNESLHWSY
-705 NRTLKWSEVLNTSH
+705 VLNTSD
-719 HYAMNDGYKNA
+719 HYAMNRGYENA

-780 ENPADRPG
+780 ENAADR
-788 SRDNR
+788 DNKTI

-798 STYINGNPGNPE
+798 STYNNGNPE

-823 GASQNSNGNLY
+823 GASQSSNGSLY
-834 AYRCVRNLGIA
+834 AYRCVRNLGIT

-853 LPLYTSTYIE
+853 LPLYTCTE
-863 TTGEYLIDVTRLN
+863 TTNGEYLIDVTRLT
-876 PNSRRENFESGY
+876 PNSRRENFEPGY

-902 AKFLV
+902 AKFQV
-907 QGVNSDSPTPE
+907 QGAGSDIPAPKYEIE
-918 YDLESP
+918 YYGPLDYGLE
-924 ARPNYGYLYFT
+924 FT
-935 NEQTWEMCRQYEAN
+935 NEQTWEECLQYEDGGR
-949 LQAGYR
+949 LTVGYR
-955 MPNLRELLIMLN
+955 LPNQRELLIMLN
-967 TLPDEAW
+967 ILPDKAW
-974 KLYEKRWSFGLISY
+974 RSY
-988 TYTKKAMYMCKT
+988 QESNWYDTYSKKAMYMCKT
-1000 QFSRAGESPFNE
+1000 QFSRAGQDHFASN
-1012 HGEIRLSFRMNAD
+1012 RLSFRMNAQD
-1025 NKSIGLLNDARTEGG
+1025 KSIGLLNNAYSEGG
-1040 YIRAVKDVRQ
+1040 YIRAVKDVR

>member
-1 MKIRNL
+1 MKTKNL
-7 ILPAVLLLFSLYS
+7 ILPVVALLFSLAA
-20 CEVEEPFSKRSEI
+20 CEVEEPFSKRTEVV
-33 EEGLPV
+33 EGLPV
-39 KVLVPFR
+39 TVTIPFATKAKV
-46 TQPGVVIT
+46 VVT
-54 RADQGAE
+54 RAAQDE
-61 LENRVNNA
+61 DLENRVNNA
-69 YLIVFDEVGNKIGSK
+69 YLLIFDEAGNKIGGRY
-84 FCTEGNGMEP
+84 CTQGDGMNQVSD
-94 KTGSTGTLEINT
+94 STGTLETNA
-106 ISQNRAYI
+106 ISQNRARI

-123 TVGTAYD
+123 STSTAYD
-130 ITPDMLEQIT
+130 LTPAMLDAIT

-148 QVKLSERGVQRGSTF
+148 QMKLSERSVQRGSTF
-163 VMTGMVI
+163 IMTGVAI
-170 DEEGNNIIQ
+170 DKTDENNSEWVQ
-179 IPGSESGTST
+179 IPGSESGKVQ
-189 LSGCELRF
+189 LNCRLRF

-203 IEFIVKTEPANN
+203 VKFVVNAEVPEDKINL
-215 SWKNFSFQPNSWR
+215 WEHFSFQPKEWR
-228 VHKVPAQVL
+228 VCNVPAQAL
-237 VLKDEN
+237 VIRDAE
-243 GGDADGKGTEYF
+243 GGDADGEGAEYF
-255 SSREVNFEVINRDA
+255 SSRAVNFEEITRDPL
-269 ATASYTGGSF
+269 TASYQGGSF

-286 KKQPREAIPDNLNK
+286 KKSPKMNIPDQGTE
-300 DAAYALRDKQDKN
+300 AEQYALRDKQDKN

-347 LSYEYTGPNDGQ
+347 LSYEYTGPNDRQ

-368 YVIHLGYASGNP
+368 YVIHLGYASGDP

-442 LITINLSEIPDGQTD
+442 LITINLSDIPDGQTD

-477 DLNAPDN
+477 DLNASDN

-504 DDDKYVKYPGDQN
+504 ANDKFVKYPGDQN
-517 YDDPRIDDGT
+517 YDDPCPEAVN
-527 DNQPPGSSYGYN
+527 DNQRPGTNEHGLYGE
-539 GDYSNAHL
+539 GWENAHL
-547 LDVQQ
+547 LDVKQ
-552 FVERINEMKQEMKQ
+552 FVERINGMKKAG
-566 DPYKPTTVAV
+566 KTGTVAV

-582 YVYYRDPVTY
+582 YVYYRNPVTY
-592 TEDLSLW
+592 EADLSLW

-645 DVNNPDLTSGN
+645 DVNNPDLTNGN
-656 TIDGRQG
+656 TRDGRQG

-668 SIMETG
+668 SVMETG
-674 RLETGGSEIANGDS
+674 RLETGGDKIFNGSS
-688 RSNGRRNTLRC
+688 RNNGRLNTLRC
-699 MLGQSY
+699 MLGTDY
-705 NRTLKWSEVLNTSH
+705 NNNESLHWSDVLNTSD
-719 HYAMNDGYKNA
+719 HYAMNSGYENA

-780 ENPADRPG
+780 ENPADR
-788 SRDNR
+788 DNKTY

-798 STYINGNPGNPE
+798 STYNNGNPE

-823 GASQNSNGNLY
+823 GASQNSNGKLY
-834 AYRCVRNLGIA
+834 AYRCVRNLGIT

-853 LPLYTSTYIE
+853 LPLYTCTE
-863 TTGEYLIDVTRLN
+863 TTNGEYLIDVTRLT
-876 PNSRRENFESGY
+876 PNSRRENFEPGY

-902 AKFLV
+902 AKFQV
-907 QGVNSDSPTPE
+907 QGPESDYPE
-918 YDLESP
+918 PDYRYIAWEVKTDFANDL
-924 ARPNYGYLYFT
+924 
-935 NEQTWEMCRQYEAN
+935 TWEEC
-949 LQAGYR
+949 LQHEERSGALSSGYR

-967 TLPDEAW
+967 TLPESAW
-974 KLYEKRWSFGLISY
+974 KTY
-988 TYTKKAMYMCKT
+988 TYGSRRSKAMYMCKT
-1000 QFSRAGESPFNE
+1000 EFSRAGKDHFGAN
-1012 HGEIRLSFRMNAD
+1012 RRSFRMNAND
-1025 NKSIGLLNDARTEGG
+1025 KSIGLLNDATSDRG
-1040 YIRAVKDVRQ
+1040 YIRAVKDVR

>member
-1 MKIRNL
+1 MKTKNL
-7 ILPAVLLLFSLYS
+7 ILPVVALLFSLAA
-20 CEVEEPFSKRSEI
+20 CEVEEPFSKRTEVV
-33 EEGLPV
+33 EGLPV
-39 KVLVPFR
+39 TVTIPFA
-46 TQPGVVIT
+46 TKAKAVVT
-54 RADQGAE
+54 RAAQDE
-61 LENRVNNA
+61 DLENRVNNA
-69 YLIVFDEVGNKIGSK
+69 YLLIFDEAGNKIGGRY
-84 FCTEGNGMEP
+84 CTQGDGMNQVSD
-94 KTGSTGTLEINT
+94 STGTLETNA
-106 ISQNRAYI
+106 ISQNRARI

-123 TVGTAYD
+123 STSTAYD
-130 ITPDMLEQIT
+130 LTPAMLDAIT

-148 QVKLSERGVQRGSTF
+148 QMKLSERSVQRGSTF
-163 VMTGMVI
+163 IMTGVAI
-170 DEEGNNIIQ
+170 DKTDENNSEWVQ
-179 IPGSESGTST
+179 IPGSESGKVQ
-189 LSGCELRF
+189 LNCRLRF

-203 IEFIVKTEPANN
+203 VKFVVTTNKKE
-215 SWKNFSFQPNSWR
+215 SFWEYFSFQPKEWR
-228 VHKVPAQVL
+228 VCKVPAQAL
-237 VLKDEN
+237 VIRDAK
-243 GGDADGKGTEYF
+243 GGDADGEGTEYF
-255 SSREVNFEVINRDA
+255 SSRAVNFEEITRDPL
-269 ATASYTGGSF
+269 TASYQGGSF

-286 KKQPREAIPDNLNK
+286 KKSPKMNISEQGTEAEQ
-300 DAAYALRDKQDKN
+300 YALRDKQDKN

-442 LITINLSEIPDGQTD
+442 LITINLSDIPDGQTD

-484 LSGIE
+484 FSGIE

-504 DDDKYVKYPGDQN
+504 EGDKYVKYPGDQN

-527 DNQPPGSSYGYN
+527 DNQPPGSSYDYN
-539 GDYSNAHL
+539 GDYSNARL
-547 LDVQQ
+547 LDVKQ
-552 FVERINEMKQEMKQ
+552 FVERINKMKAEGKNGN
-566 DPYKPTTVAV
+566 VAV

-582 YVYYRDPVTY
+582 YVYYRNPVTY
-592 TEDLSLW
+592 KDDLSLW

-645 DVNNPDLTSGN
+645 DVNNPDLTNSN
-656 TIDGRQG
+656 TINGRQG

-674 RLETGGSEIANGDS
+674 RLETGGSAIANGDS
-688 RSNGRRNTLRC
+688 RSNGRRNTLHC
-699 MLGQSY
+699 MLGTDY
-705 NRTLKWSEVLNTSH
+705 NNNESLHWSDVLNTSD
-719 HYAMNDGYKNA
+719 HYAMNSGYKNA

-780 ENPADRPG
+780 ENPADR
-788 SRDNR
+788 DNKTY

-798 STYINGNPGNPE
+798 STYNNGNPE

-823 GASQNSNGNLY
+823 GASQSNNGPLY
-834 AYRCVRNLGIA
+834 AYRCVRNLGIT

-853 LPLYTSTYIE
+853 LLLYTCTE
-863 TTGEYLIDVTRLN
+863 TTNGEYLIDVTRLT
-876 PNSRRENFESGY
+876 PNSRRENFEPGY

-902 AKFLV
+902 ARFQV
-907 QGVNSDSPTPE
+907 QGADSDFPTPE
-918 YDLESP
+918 YEIEYYGPLDYGLE
-924 ARPNYGYLYFT
+924 FT
-935 NEQTWEMCRQYEAN
+935 NEQTWEECLQYEDRGS
-949 LQAGYR
+949 LTAGYR
-955 MPNLRELLIMLN
+955 LPNQRELLIMLN
-967 TLPDEAW
+967 ILPDEAW
-974 KLYEKRWSFGLISY
+974 RSY
-988 TYTKKAMYMCKT
+988 QESHWTGTKSKKAMYMCKT
-1000 QFSRAGESPFNE
+1000 RFSRAGQYPFGSN
-1012 HGEIRLSFRMNAD
+1012 RLSFRMNAND
-1025 NKSIGLLNDARTEGG
+1025 KSIGLLNDATSDRG
-1040 YIRAVKDVRQ
+1040 YIRAVKDVR

>member
-1 MKIRNL
+1 MKTKNL
-7 ILPAVLLLFSLYS
+7 ILPVIALLFSLAA
-20 CEVEEPFSKRSEI
+20 CEVEEPFSKRTEVV
-33 EEGLPV
+33 EGLPV
-39 KVLVPFR
+39 TVTIPFA
-46 TQPGVVIT
+46 TKAKAVVT
-54 RADQGAE
+54 RAAQDE
-61 LENRVNNA
+61 VLENRVNNA
-69 YLIVFDEVGNKIGSK
+69 YLLIFDEAGNKIGGRY
-84 FCTEGNGMEP
+84 CTQGDGMDQA
-94 KTGSTGTLEINT
+94 SGTLEMNA
-106 ISQNRAYI
+106 ISQNRARI

-123 TVGTAYD
+123 STSTAYKL
-130 ITPDMLEQIT
+130 TSAMLDAIT

-148 QVKLSERGVQRGSTF
+148 QMELSERSVQRGSTF
-163 VMTGMVI
+163 IMTGVAI
-170 DEEGNNIIQ
+170 DENNSEWVQ
-179 IPGSESGTST
+179 IPGSESGKVQ
-189 LSGCELRF
+189 LNCQLRF

-203 IEFIVKTEPANN
+203 VKFEVTTNPKES
-215 SWKNFSFQPNSWR
+215 SWENFSFQPKEWR
-228 VHKVPAQVL
+228 VCKVPAQAL
-237 VLKDEN
+237 VIRDAE
-243 GGDADGKGTEYF
+243 GGDADGEGTEYF
-255 SSREVNFEVINRDA
+255 SSRAVNFEEITRNPET
-269 ATASYTGGSF
+269 ATYQGGSF

-286 KKQPREAIPDNLNK
+286 KKSPRKTILPDQGTEAER
-300 DAAYALRDKQDKN
+300 YALRDKQDKN

-347 LSYEYTGPNDGQ
+347 LSYEYTGHDGQ

-435 DAHYDRR
+435 DAHYDRC

-457 PDAANGVTW
+457 PNAANGVTW

-477 DLNAPDN
+477 N
-484 LSGIE
+484 LETPGVFTGIE

-504 DDDKYVKYPGDQN
+504 DIDKYVKYPGDQN
-517 YDDPRIDDGT
+517 YDDPRIEDIN
-527 DNQPPGSSYGYN
+527 DNQQPGTNEHNLYGA
-539 GDYSNAHL
+539 GWENARL
-547 LDVQQ
+547 LDVKQ
-552 FVERINEMKQEMKQ
+552 FVERINEMKKEGKT
-566 DPYKPTTVAV
+566 DPVAV

-592 TEDLSLW
+592 TENLSLW

-610 YIFIVP
+610 YLFIVP
-616 GDSKYS
+616 GESKYS

-645 DVNNPDLTSGN
+645 DVNNPDLTNGK
-656 TIDGRQG
+656 TIDDRQG

-674 RLETGGSEIANGDS
+674 RLETGGRAISNGSS
-688 RSNGRRNTLRC
+688 RSNGRLNTLRC
-699 MLGQSY
+699 MLGTDY
-705 NRTLKWSEVLNTSH
+705 NNNESLHWSDVLNTSER
-719 HYAMNDGYKNA
+719 YAIEKHEYKNA

-788 SRDNR
+788 SIDNR

-798 STYINGNPGNPE
+798 STYNNGNPE

-845 LDNPDTEP
+845 LDNPDAEP
-853 LPLYTSTYIE
+853 LPLYTYTE
-863 TTGEYLIDVTRLN
+863 TEDGEYLINVTRLT

-902 AKFLV
+902 AKFQV
-907 QGVNSDSPTPE
+907 QGANDDYYLLEDRGWLWSDW
-918 YDLESP
+918 YIV
-924 ARPNYGYLYFT
+924 
-935 NEQTWEMCRQYEAN
+935 EMNFDRCIQEEDNGA
-949 LQAGYR
+949 LDDGYR
-955 MPNLRELLIMLN
+955 MPNQRELLIMMN
-967 TLPDEAW
+967 VLPSEAW
-974 KLYEKRWSFGLISY
+974 KNYRNENHYNGYGF
-988 TYTKKAMYMCKT
+988 YMCKT
-1000 QFSRAGESPFNE
+1000 KFSRAGVDPYP
-1012 HGEIRLSFRMNAD
+1012 LSRNTFRMNASSL
-1025 NKSIGLLNDARTEGG
+1025 SIGVVNESSDRTGF
-1040 YIRAVKDVRQ
+1040 IRAVKDVR

>member
-1 MKIRNL
+1 MKTKNL
-7 ILPAVLLLFSLYS
+7 ILPVVALLFSLAA
-20 CEVEEPFSKRSEI
+20 CEVEEPFSKRTEVV
-33 EEGLPV
+33 EGLPV
-39 KVLVPFR
+39 TVTIPFA
-46 TQPGVVIT
+46 TKAKAVVT
-54 RADQGAE
+54 RAAQDE
-61 LENRVNNA
+61 DLENRVNNA
-69 YLIVFDEVGNKIGSK
+69 YLLIFDEAGNKIGGRY
-84 FCTEGNGMEP
+84 CTQGDGMNQVSD
-94 KTGSTGTLEINT
+94 STGTLETNA
-106 ISQNRAYI
+106 ISQNRARI

-123 TVGTAYD
+123 STSTAYD
-130 ITPDMLEQIT
+130 LTPAMLDAIT

-148 QVKLSERGVQRGSTF
+148 QMKLSERSVQRGSTF
-163 VMTGMVI
+163 IMTGVAI
-170 DEEGNNIIQ
+170 DKTDENNSEWVQ
-179 IPGSESGTST
+179 IPGSESGKVQ
-189 LSGCELRF
+189 LNCRLRF

-203 IEFIVKTEPANN
+203 VKFVVTTNKKE
-215 SWKNFSFQPNSWR
+215 SFWEYFSFQPKEWR
-228 VHKVPAQVL
+228 VCKVPAQAL
-237 VLKDEN
+237 VIRDAK
-243 GGDADGKGTEYF
+243 GGDADGEGTEYF
-255 SSREVNFEVINRDA
+255 SSRAVNFEEITRDPL
-269 ATASYTGGSF
+269 TASYQGGSF

-286 KKQPREAIPDNLNK
+286 KKSPKMNISEQGTEAEQ
-300 DAAYALRDKQDKN
+300 YALRDKQDKN

-368 YVIHLGYASGNP
+368 YVIHLGYASGDP

-442 LITINLSEIPDGQTD
+442 LITINLSDIPDGQTD

-484 LSGIE
+484 FSGIE

-504 DDDKYVKYPGDQN
+504 ANDKFVKYPGDQN
-517 YDDPRIDDGT
+517 YKDLRPEAVN
-527 DNQPPGSSYGYN
+527 DNQRPGTNEHGLYGE
-539 GDYSNAHL
+539 GWENARL

-552 FVERINEMKQEMKQ
+552 FVKRINEMKK
-566 DPYKPTTVAV
+566 DPNKPATVAV

-582 YVYYRDPVTY
+582 YVYYRNPVTY
-592 TEDLSLW
+592 DNDLSLW

-645 DVNNPDLTSGN
+645 DVNNPDLTNGN
-656 TIDGRQG
+656 TINGRQG

-674 RLETGGSEIANGDS
+674 RLETGGSAIANGDS

-699 MLGQSY
+699 MLGTDY
-705 NRTLKWSEVLNTSH
+705 NNNESLHWSDVLNTSD
-719 HYAMNDGYKNA
+719 HYAMNSDYKNA

-742 GDNIVQANEIRW
+742 GDNVVQANEIRW

-780 ENPADRPG
+780 ENPADR
-788 SRDNR
+788 DNKTY

-798 STYINGNPGNPE
+798 STYNNGNPE

-823 GASQNSNGNLY
+823 GASQSSNGSLY
-834 AYRCVRNLGIA
+834 AYRCVRNLGIT

-853 LPLYTSTYIE
+853 LPLYTYTE
-863 TTGEYLIDVTRLN
+863 TTNGEYLIDVTRLT
-876 PNSRRENFESGY
+876 PNSRRENFEPGY

-902 AKFLV
+902 ARFQV
-907 QGVNSDSPTPE
+907 QGADSDFPTPE
-918 YDLESP
+918 YEIEYYGPLDYGLE
-924 ARPNYGYLYFT
+924 FT
-935 NEQTWEMCRQYEAN
+935 NEQTWEECLQYEDRGS
-949 LQAGYR
+949 LTAGYR
-955 MPNLRELLIMLN
+955 LPNQRELLIMLN
-967 TLPDEAW
+967 ILPDEAW
-974 KLYEKRWSFGLISY
+974 RSY
-988 TYTKKAMYMCKT
+988 QESHWTGTKSKKAMYMCKT
-1000 QFSRAGESPFNE
+1000 RFSRAGQYPFGSN
-1012 HGEIRLSFRMNAD
+1012 RLSFRMNAND
-1025 NKSIGLLNDARTEGG
+1025 KSIGLLNDATSDRG
-1040 YIRAVKDVRQ
+1040 YIRAVKDVR